1 MMRTILVVDDE
12 RHVARVL
19 TVALERAGYAVETAS
34 NGEEAIYKLVELKPD
49 AMLTDIMM
57 PRMNGRELV
66 TVVRNHFPECQV
78 PIVVMT
84 SSLELEHRDW
94 VKDYSNLQFI
104 EKPVSPR
111 RIVQILD
118 DCFSALDT
126 DGSSHESLQ
135 TV

>member
-1 MMRTILVVDDE
+1 MRTILVVDDE

-19 TVALERAGYAVETAS
+19 SVALERAGYAVETAR
-34 NGEEAIYKLVELKPD
+34 NGEEAVYKLVELNPD
-49 AMLTDIMM
+49 ALLTDIMM

-66 TVVRNHFPECQV
+66 ALVRNHFPQRQL

-94 VKDYSNLQFI
+94 VKDYSNLHFV

-111 RIVQILD
+111 RVIQILGEY
-118 DCFSALDT
+118 FT
-126 DGSSHESLQ
+126 GSETEDPGHEALQ

>member
-1 MMRTILVVDDE
+1 MRTVLVVDDE

-19 TVALERAGYAVETAS
+19 SVALERAGYTVETAN
-34 NGEEAIYKLVELKPD
+34 NGEEAIARLVELQPD
-49 AMLTDIMM
+49 ALLTDIMM

-66 TVVRNHFPECQV
+66 AVVRKQFPERRV

-84 SSLELEHRDW
+84 SSLEYEHRDW
-94 VKDYSNLQFI
+94 VDNYNNLYFI

-111 RIVQILD
+111 KIIQILD
-118 DCFSALDT
+118 RHFSKIET
-126 DGSSHESLQ
+126 DDAGHESVQ

>member
-1 MMRTILVVDDE
+1 MRTILVVDDE

-19 TVALERAGYAVETAS
+19 SVALERAGYAVETAS
-34 NGEEAIYKLVELKPD
+34 NGEQAIGKLVELKPD
-49 AMLTDIMM
+49 ALLTDIMM

-66 TVVRNHFPECQV
+66 AAVRNHFPEHQV

-94 VKDYSNLQFI
+94 VNNFGDLHFI

-111 RIVQILD
+111 RIIQILD
-118 DCFSALDT
+118 KHFSAIET
-126 DGSSHESLQ
+126 DKSGHESLQ